1 MCVSTVSLR
10 NELCTPIPLALH
22 HQLDANQV
30 AIILSNLHFSNAF
43 SIRKFVEASKK
54 GGIILGSAAAATFA
68 VPLLGAAGLMAA
80 GFGTSGIVAGSL
92 AAAWQSTMGGIVA
105 AGSAFSTFQSIG
117 ATGGLIFGPLG
128 VVVGLTAGGIA
139 GGIATAVI
147 LLKKKKPEYFK
158 LIYLHV

>member
-1 MCVSTVSLR
+1 
-10 NELCTPIPLALH
+10 
-22 HQLDANQV
+22 
-30 AIILSNLHFSNAF
+30 
-43 SIRKFVEASKK
+43 
-54 GGIILGSAAAATFA
+54 
-68 VPLLGAAGLMAA
+68 MAA